1 LGTGKDSL
9 LSVVV
14 LALGKEASFNE
25 CLLEYSTKELTK
37 GSAGDPFVECH
48 LIRSAKTLVKGPTRG
63 FFDKCLYS
71 GHSAQTPSPL
81 PIAVTTTFLCRVLDK
96 KYSTKNPLPIYS
108 SPSFLCRMLHSA
120 KHLPS
125 VLDTRQTS

>member
-25 CLLEYSTKELTK
+25 CLLEYSAKELTK

-48 LIRSAKTLVKGPTRG
+48 LIRSAKTLVKGPMGG
-63 FFDKCLYS
+63 FFDKCCTVDTRQRVS
-71 GHSAQTPSPL
+71 
-81 PIAVTTTFLCRVLDK
+81 LCRVSL
-96 KYSTKNPLPIYS
+96 
-108 SPSFLCRMLHSA
+108 R
-120 KHLPS
+120 
-125 VLDTRQTS
+125 DTRHRLHRRYLPP